1 MEKTS
6 NLKLLSVLVV
16 SIATGWALPSRAD
29 VAPTCGA
36 FDALITCDAKDVG
49 KACQGGGQ
57 CYAVSCGTGM
67 TVYKCD
73 ACPAILAAPDAGCEP
88 SKFGTA
94 CGDGG
99 MCSST
104 QAYCNSSSTKY
115 VCAGPTPP
123 KPTGPPAGEGG
134 AGGAGAT
141 GGNGGAGA
149 TSASG
154 GNGGAGATSAT
165 GGNGGAGATSASGGN
180 GGAGATSASGGNGA
194 LGGNVGA
201 AGAGAACQSCGSSGG
216 CDVAPRAT
224 GPAAIALGLLAV
236 GALALLHDRRR
247 RRRR

>member
-1 MEKTS
+1 METTS
-6 NLKLLSVLVV
+6 QLKWFSVLVLLV
-16 SIATGWALPSRAD
+16 ATGWSLPSRAD
-29 VAPTCGA
+29 IAPTCGA

-73 ACPAILAAPDAGCEP
+73 ACPAILPAPDAGCEP

-104 QAYCNSSSTKY
+104 QAYCNTTSTKY

-123 KPTGPPAGEGG
+123 KPTGPPAGESGG
-134 AGGAGAT
+134 AGG
-141 GGNGGAGA
+141 
-149 TSASG
+149 
-154 GNGGAGATSAT
+154 SAT
-165 GGNGGAGATSASGGN
+165 GGVGGGN
-180 GGAGATSASGGNGA
+180 ATGGVGGGSATGGV
-194 LGGNVGA
+194 GGGRVMTGT
-201 AGAGAACQSCGSSGG
+201 GGTDAACACGSSAG
-216 CDVAPRAT
+216 CDVAPGCDVVPRAT

-236 GALALLHDRRR
+236 GAFAFLYDRRR
-247 RRRR
+247 KRRP